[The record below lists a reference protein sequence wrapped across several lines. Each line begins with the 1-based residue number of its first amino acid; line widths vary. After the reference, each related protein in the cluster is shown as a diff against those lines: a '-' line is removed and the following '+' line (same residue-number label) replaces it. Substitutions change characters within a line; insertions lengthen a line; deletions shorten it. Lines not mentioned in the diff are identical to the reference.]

1 MNSSQ
6 VFNRT
11 SPCIAQPFENGTD
24 DNHIFDLGGCL
35 FLSMMPFD
43 TEVNVLICVFLMLTI
58 LSLALNGFTLLG
70 LGRSEDLS
78 WEPRYALLKNLILSD
93 IVQTINLGPFATHC
107 LWQRRTMNLDTWCLI
122 QYFTGS
128 TCIFCTLITITCM
141 AIERY
146 LYVCHAI
153 HYLSILTP
161 LRLRLTIS
169 LTWFLSISVG
179 CINITLLHLGEGGYG
194 TATSGLICEPDTVER
209 HMGFPRAAA
218 ITRKLV
224 GFIITLL
231 CLLSYVFAY
240 VRMYQDAR
248 NVVVPFNTVNTQARN
263 TVLFYCGML
272 FLQLLPMFL
281 KITSDALWELEG
293 TGAMMA
299 PLTTLSGAGTSLS
312 AGTLHIAL
320 VALILVPPCINPL
333 IYGLRNWEVRQAL
346 PRLFWWKGE
355 RPELDMDRNWVS
367 QIWQLRRG
375 TMRSIEVG
383 RRDKNLGRK
392 CTMVINDT

>member
-1 MNSSQ
+1 MAHKFIMNSTQ

-11 SPCIAQPFENGTD
+11 GPCVAHTFENGTED
-24 DNHIFDLGGCL
+24 DNRNFDLGGCL
-35 FLSMMPFD
+35 FLFIMPFD
-43 TEVNVLICVFLMLTI
+43 AVVNVLVFVFLMLTI
-58 LSLALNGFTLLG
+58 LSLAVNGFTLLG

-93 IVQTINLGPFATHC
+93 MVQTINLGPFVTHC
-107 LWQRRTMNLDTWCLI
+107 LLQRSTMNFNTMCLV

-128 TCIFCTLITITCM
+128 VCIFITLITITCM

-161 LRLRLTIS
+161 LRLRLTVG
-169 LTWFLSISVG
+169 LTWVLSISVG
-179 CINITLLHLGEGGYG
+179 CVNFTLLHQGEGEYG

-224 GFIITLL
+224 GFIFTLL
-231 CLLSYVFAY
+231 CLLSYLFAY

-248 NVVVPFNTVNTQARN
+248 NAVVPFNTVNTRARN
-263 TVLFYCGML
+263 TVLFYCGMV

-293 TGAMMA
+293 TGAMMTA
-299 PLTTLSGAGTSLS
+299 LSGAGTSLS
-312 AGTLHIAL
+312 AGTLHISL
-320 VALILVPPCINPL
+320 LILIMVPPCINPL
-333 IYGLRNWEVRQAL
+333 IFGIRNWEVRQAL
-346 PRLFWWKGE
+346 FRLFRWKGK
-355 RPELDMDRNWVS
+355 RPELELERTWVRS
-367 QIWQLRRG
+367 QHR
-375 TMRSIEVG
+375 VG
-383 RRDKNLGRK
+383 VLE
-392 CTMVINDT
+392 

>member
-1 MNSSQ
+1 

-11 SPCIAQPFENGTD
+11 GPCVAQPFENGTED

-35 FLSMMPFD
+35 FLSMVPFD
-43 TEVNVLICVFLMLTI
+43 AEAN
-58 LSLALNGFTLLG
+58 
-70 LGRSEDLS
+70 DLS

-93 IVQTINLGPFATHC
+93 MVQTINLGPFVTI
-107 LWQRRTMNLDTWCLI
+107 NFDTWCLI

-128 TCIFCTLITITCM
+128 TCIFCSLITITCM

-169 LTWFLSISVG
+169 LTWVLSISVG
-179 CINITLLHLGEGGYG
+179 CINVTLLHQGEGGYG

-218 ITRKLV
+218 ITCKLV
-224 GFIITLL
+224 ELIVTLL
-231 CLLSYVFAY
+231 CLLSYFFAY
-240 VRMYQDAR
+240 VRMYQDAH
-248 NVVVPFNTVNTQARN
+248 NAVVNTQARN

-299 PLTTLSGAGTSLS
+299 PPATLSGAGTSLS
-312 AGTLHIAL
+312 AGTLHISLLAL
-320 VALILVPPCINPL
+320 NLVPPCINPL
-333 IYGLRNWEVRQAL
+333 IYGFRNWEVRQAQ
-346 PRLFWWKGE
+346 PRLLWWKGE
-355 RPELDMDRNWVS
+355 RPELDMDRTWVTS
-367 QIWQLRRG
+367 QG
-375 TMRSIEVG
+375 
-383 RRDKNLGRK
+383 
-392 CTMVINDT
+392 